1 MAGKSYSLEISFT
14 VSQKLIKEL
23 SRKSIF
29 FYCILKV
36 EKILIG
42 VSFTLRCHGNEYDDL
57 LFLSH
62 FSSSETFFLQ
72 YAKFQ

>member
-14 VSQKLIKEL
+14 VNKKL
-23 SRKSIF
+23 SRKSVF
-29 FYCILKV
+29 FYCIFKV
-36 EKILIG
+36 ENILIG
-42 VSFTLRCHGNEYDDL
+42 VPFTLRCHGNEYDDL
-57 LFLSH
+57 LILFH